1 MGRREGRHGKGSKAE
16 RVAGWGVH
24 AGACPPPLT
33 LGRAGRTHETL
44 RGRIFKLRSSEDTT
58 PSKVSDVAR
67 TIFLTLHSKS
77 SFKFKE
83 KSV

>member
-1 MGRREGRHGKGSKAE
+1 MAMGRREGRHRKGSKAE

-44 RGRIFKLRSSEDTT
+44 RGRIFNT
-58 PSKVSDVAR
+58 SKQ
-67 TIFLTLHSKS
+67 
-77 SFKFKE
+77 
-83 KSV
+83 